1 MLRTDIGEGDAALQ
15 CTTNSTACCTNN
27 FPEMRGGDY
36 YYPDDGGVVPTQGVA
51 TNGYYRD
58 RQSGHIRLNRQNT
71 GTITGQFRCEI
82 PSASGVTMT
91 LYLNIGE
98 YMYSVLLLV
107 DNV

>member
-36 YYPDDGGVVPTQGVA
+36 YYPDGGGVVPTQGGA

-71 GTITGQFRCEI
+71 GTINGQFRCEI
-82 PSASGVTMT
+82 PSASGVMMT
-91 LYLNIGE
+91 LYINIGE